1 MISLSL
7 CMIVKNEEAV
17 LERIL
22 KPVSQVM
29 DAILIADTGS
39 SDRTKEIAEQYT
51 SQVFD
56 FPWCDDFSAPRNFLL
71 EKVRTDYWM
80 WLDADDVLD
89 EENLEKLKSLKETL
103 DPGTD
108 VVMMEY
114 AAGFD
119 QSGRTTFSYFRERI
133 MKTSRNF
140 RWNGAVHETVIP
152 EGNIIYSDVVI
163 RHRKCGKGDPDRN
176 LRIYEKMLAGG
187 ETLEPRHQ
195 LYYGRELYYHQRYP
209 ETEAVLV
216 EFLKNPSGWLENK
229 IDACF
234 VLGQCYRKM
243 REQKNALEAFLY
255 SLTMD
260 VPRAEICC
268 EVGGIFWKESCT
280 DRLPTGTGRRLL
292 CRQIRKKEVFLWLSA
307 MDLYRIC
314 SFVFV
319 MIGWDARSRHSFF
332 IRRRENRNRKILEYC
347 ITRNIFGKNMVW
359 YKKKDIFIV
368 LAGCRLVGIV
378 CTGKCCCH
386 IL

>member
-51 SQVFD
+51 SLVYD

-80 WLDADDVLD
+80 WMDADDVLN
-89 EENLEKLKSLKETL
+89 EENLEKLKSLKEAL

-163 RHRKCGKGDPDRN
+163 RTVISAFMKKCWQEEKSWNPD
-176 LRIYEKMLAGG
+176 ISFIMG
-187 ETLEPRHQ
+187 E
-195 LYYGRELYYHQRYP
+195 
-209 ETEAVLV
+209 
-216 EFLKNPSGWLENK
+216 NCIIIS
-229 IDACF
+229 D
-234 VLGQCYRKM
+234 
-243 REQKNALEAFLY
+243 
-255 SLTMD
+255 
-260 VPRAEICC
+260 
-268 EVGGIFWKESCT
+268 
-280 DRLPTGTGRRLL
+280 
-292 CRQIRKKEVFLWLSA
+292 
-307 MDLYRIC
+307 
-314 SFVFV
+314 
-319 MIGWDARSRHSFF
+319 
-332 IRRRENRNRKILEYC
+332 IRRQ
-347 ITRNIFGKNMVW
+347 
-359 YKKKDIFIV
+359 
-368 LAGCRLVGIV
+368 RL
-378 CTGKCCCH
+378 CWWSS
-386 IL
+386 

>member
-51 SQVFD
+51 SLVYD

-103 DPGTD
+103 NPGTD

-163 RHRKCGKGDPDRN
+163 RTVISAFMKKCWQEEKSWNPD
-176 LRIYEKMLAGG
+176 ISFIMG
-187 ETLEPRHQ
+187 E
-195 LYYGRELYYHQRYP
+195 
-209 ETEAVLV
+209 
-216 EFLKNPSGWLENK
+216 NCIIIS
-229 IDACF
+229 D
-234 VLGQCYRKM
+234 
-243 REQKNALEAFLY
+243 
-255 SLTMD
+255 
-260 VPRAEICC
+260 
-268 EVGGIFWKESCT
+268 
-280 DRLPTGTGRRLL
+280 
-292 CRQIRKKEVFLWLSA
+292 
-307 MDLYRIC
+307 
-314 SFVFV
+314 
-319 MIGWDARSRHSFF
+319 
-332 IRRRENRNRKILEYC
+332 IRRQ
-347 ITRNIFGKNMVW
+347 
-359 YKKKDIFIV
+359 
-368 LAGCRLVGIV
+368 RL
-378 CTGKCCCH
+378 CWWSS
-386 IL
+386 

>member
-71 EKVRTDYWM
+71 EKVSTDYWM

-89 EENLEKLKSLKETL
+89 EENLERLKSLKEAL

-163 RHRKCGKGDPDRN
+163 RTVISAFMKKCWQEEKSWNPD
-176 LRIYEKMLAGG
+176 ISFIMG
-187 ETLEPRHQ
+187 E
-195 LYYGRELYYHQRYP
+195 
-209 ETEAVLV
+209 
-216 EFLKNPSGWLENK
+216 NCIIIS
-229 IDACF
+229 D
-234 VLGQCYRKM
+234 
-243 REQKNALEAFLY
+243 
-255 SLTMD
+255 
-260 VPRAEICC
+260 
-268 EVGGIFWKESCT
+268 
-280 DRLPTGTGRRLL
+280 
-292 CRQIRKKEVFLWLSA
+292 
-307 MDLYRIC
+307 
-314 SFVFV
+314 
-319 MIGWDARSRHSFF
+319 
-332 IRRRENRNRKILEYC
+332 IRRQ
-347 ITRNIFGKNMVW
+347 
-359 YKKKDIFIV
+359 
-368 LAGCRLVGIV
+368 RL
-378 CTGKCCCH
+378 CWWSS
-386 IL
+386 

>member
-51 SQVFD
+51 SLVYD

-209 ETEAVLV
+209 EAEAVLV

-243 REQKNALEAFLY
+243 REQKNALEAFIRQNGTSMPETDSTGHTSAAELEQGLY
-255 SLTMD
+255 
-260 VPRAEICC
+260 A
-268 EVGGIFWKESCT
+268 GIRRHRQPERSHLNVVAHQHGVFGHFNG
-280 DRLPTGTGRRLL
+280 RLPFLRVR
-292 CRQIRKKEVFLWLSA
+292 IRPLKA
-307 MDLYRIC
+307 
-314 SFVFV
+314 
-319 MIGWDARSRHSFF
+319 
-332 IRRRENRNRKILEYC
+332 
-347 ITRNIFGKNMVW
+347 
-359 YKKKDIFIV
+359 V
-368 LAGCRLVGIV
+368 LG
-378 CTGKCCCH
+378 
-386 IL
+386 

>member
-17 LERIL
+17 LDRIL

-243 REQKNALEAFLY
+243 GEKKYALEAFLY

-268 EVGGIFWKESCT
+268 EVGKIFLE
-280 DRLPTGTGRRLL
+280 RELP
-292 CRQIRKKEVFLWLSA
+292 RQA
-307 MDLYRIC
+307 GY
-314 SFVFV
+314 
-319 MIGWDARSRHSFF
+319 
-332 IRRRENRNRKILEYC
+332 
-347 ITRNIFGKNMVW
+347 W
-359 YKKKDIFIV
+359 YGQALTVPSDKKKCGFFMAECHGFVPYMQLCVCYDKMGCPEQAFFFHKKAKGLKPEEPGV
-368 LAGCRLVGIV
+368 LYDQKYFWEKYGLV
-378 CTGKCCCH
+378 
-386 IL
+386 

>member
-7 CMIVKNEEAV
+7 CMDRKNEEAV

-22 KPVSQVM
+22 KPVSQMM

-103 DPGTD
+103 DSGTD

-114 AAGFD
+114 AVGFD

-176 LRIYEKMLAGG
+176 LRIYEKNAGRRRNAG
-187 ETLEPRHQ
+187 TQTSALLWAR
-195 LYYGRELYYHQRYP
+195 
-209 ETEAVLV
+209 TVLSSA
-216 EFLKNPSGWLENK
+216 LSG
-229 IDACF
+229 DRGC
-234 VLGQCYRKM
+234 
-243 REQKNALEAFLY
+243 
-255 SLTMD
+255 
-260 VPRAEICC
+260 
-268 EVGGIFWKESCT
+268 VGGVPEKSV
-280 DRLPTGTGRRLL
+280 RM
-292 CRQIRKKEVFLWLSA
+292 A
-307 MDLYRIC
+307 
-314 SFVFV
+314 
-319 MIGWDARSRHSFF
+319 
-332 IRRRENRNRKILEYC
+332 
-347 ITRNIFGKNMVW
+347 GK
-359 YKKKDIFIV
+359 
-368 LAGCRLVGIV
+368 
-378 CTGKCCCH
+378 
-386 IL
+386 

>member
-51 SQVFD
+51 SLVYD

-80 WLDADDVLD
+80 WMDADDVLN
-89 EENLEKLKSLKETL
+89 EENLEKLKSLKEAL

-140 RWNGAVHETVIP
+140 TGNVEKVIRTVISAFMKKCWQEEKSWNP
-152 EGNIIYSDVVI
+152 DISFIMGENCIIISD
-163 RHRKCGKGDPDRN
+163 
-176 LRIYEKMLAGG
+176 
-187 ETLEPRHQ
+187 
-195 LYYGRELYYHQRYP
+195 
-209 ETEAVLV
+209 
-216 EFLKNPSGWLENK
+216 
-229 IDACF
+229 
-234 VLGQCYRKM
+234 
-243 REQKNALEAFLY
+243 
-255 SLTMD
+255 
-260 VPRAEICC
+260 
-268 EVGGIFWKESCT
+268 
-280 DRLPTGTGRRLL
+280 
-292 CRQIRKKEVFLWLSA
+292 
-307 MDLYRIC
+307 
-314 SFVFV
+314 
-319 MIGWDARSRHSFF
+319 
-332 IRRRENRNRKILEYC
+332 IRRQ
-347 ITRNIFGKNMVW
+347 
-359 YKKKDIFIV
+359 
-368 LAGCRLVGIV
+368 RL
-378 CTGKCCCH
+378 CWWSS
-386 IL
+386 

>member
-51 SQVFD
+51 SLVFD

-103 DPGTD
+103 NPGTD

-163 RHRKCGKGDPDRN
+163 RTVISAFMKKCWQEEKSWNPD
-176 LRIYEKMLAGG
+176 ISFIMG
-187 ETLEPRHQ
+187 E
-195 LYYGRELYYHQRYP
+195 
-209 ETEAVLV
+209 
-216 EFLKNPSGWLENK
+216 NCIIIS
-229 IDACF
+229 D
-234 VLGQCYRKM
+234 
-243 REQKNALEAFLY
+243 
-255 SLTMD
+255 
-260 VPRAEICC
+260 
-268 EVGGIFWKESCT
+268 
-280 DRLPTGTGRRLL
+280 
-292 CRQIRKKEVFLWLSA
+292 
-307 MDLYRIC
+307 
-314 SFVFV
+314 
-319 MIGWDARSRHSFF
+319 
-332 IRRRENRNRKILEYC
+332 IRRQ
-347 ITRNIFGKNMVW
+347 
-359 YKKKDIFIV
+359 
-368 LAGCRLVGIV
+368 RL
-378 CTGKCCCH
+378 CWWSS
-386 IL
+386 

>member
-163 RHRKCGKGDPDRN
+163 RHRNVEKVIRTVIFAFMKKCWQEEKRWNPD
-176 LRIYEKMLAGG
+176 ISFIMG
-187 ETLEPRHQ
+187 ENCIIIS
-195 LYYGRELYYHQRYP
+195 
-209 ETEAVLV
+209 V
-216 EFLKNPSGWLENK
+216 
-229 IDACF
+229 
-234 VLGQCYRKM
+234 
-243 REQKNALEAFLY
+243 
-255 SLTMD
+255 
-260 VPRAEICC
+260 
-268 EVGGIFWKESCT
+268 
-280 DRLPTGTGRRLL
+280 
-292 CRQIRKKEVFLWLSA
+292 
-307 MDLYRIC
+307 
-314 SFVFV
+314 
-319 MIGWDARSRHSFF
+319 
-332 IRRRENRNRKILEYC
+332 IRRQ
-347 ITRNIFGKNMVW
+347 
-359 YKKKDIFIV
+359 
-368 LAGCRLVGIV
+368 RL
-378 CTGKCCCH
+378 CWWSS
-386 IL
+386 

>member
-51 SQVFD
+51 SLVYD

-80 WLDADDVLD
+80 WMDADDVLN
-89 EENLEKLKSLKETL
+89 EENLEKLKSLKEAL

-187 ETLEPRHQ
+187 EKLEPRHQ

-209 ETEAVLV
+209 EAEAVLV

-243 REQKNALEAFLY
+243 GEKKSALEAFLY

-268 EVGGIFWKESCT
+268 EVGKIFLE
-280 DRLPTGTGRRLL
+280 RELPRQAAYWTGRRLL
-292 CRQIRKKEVFLWLSA
+292 CLQIRKRVDFLWLSI
-307 MDLYRIC
+307 MGLCHIC
-314 SFVFV
+314 SFAFV
-319 MIGWDARSRHSFF
+319 MIKWDVRSRHSFF
-332 IRRRENRNRKILEYC
+332 IRKQ
-347 ITRNIFGKNMVW
+347 W
-359 YKKKDIFIV
+359 S
-368 LAGCRLVGIV
+368 
-378 CTGKCCCH
+378 
-386 IL
+386 